1 MKLKQN
7 CEVIGTLSHVEKEGN
22 QLKLLISMIKEI
34 EVPKAEFTPEHL
46 EKFLGKRVGI
56 LNVSGSY
63 KIRQISTCMIKGGGN

>member
-7 CEVIGTLSHVEKEGN
+7 CEIVGTLSKVEKEGN

-34 EVPKAEFTPEHL
+34 EVPKEELTTEQL

-56 LNVSGSY
+56 INISGSY
-63 KIRQISTCMIKGGGN
+63 KIRLISTCMIKGGGN